1 MRFALMDAKMA
12 LAHAVLNFDISLKPG
27 FQLEV
32 AGANFQTVRPS
43 KNGIHLIFNSVN

>member
-1 MRFALMDAKMA
+1 MDAKMA
-12 LAHAVLNFDISLKPG
+12 LAHAVLNFDISVKPG

-43 KNGIHLIFNSVN
+43 KSGIHLILNPIN